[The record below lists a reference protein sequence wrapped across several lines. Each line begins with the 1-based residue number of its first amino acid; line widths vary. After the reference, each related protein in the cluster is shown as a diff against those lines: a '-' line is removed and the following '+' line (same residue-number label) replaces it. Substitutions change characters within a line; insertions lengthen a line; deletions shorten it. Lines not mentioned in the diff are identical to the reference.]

1 MCFKILACIEQAESV
16 RGSRV
21 DGSVA
26 EIIQQFSHSEG
37 VCNYSR
43 NGKIPLSIMR
53 SLFENKRLI
62 LVLAALALVA
72 LTVLALSLNEVPF
85 RQAQRFG
92 RSETEGARINPQ
104 EVINAWVEV
113 PWWQQVGIWILLLV
127 LVILVGYMLSPEL
140 RKLLIRR
147 FIRMALTFW
156 GIYYILKNYR
166 YLIPAL
172 NLPAPESV
180 PGQGNNG
187 TSVDSAVFV
196 PSQISPAFSYLIS
209 FAFALLLLVTIWAIY
224 RGWQKYIALANK
236 PLNEIARIARSSLH
250 DLSSGRDSSDVI
262 INCYLRM
269 SDVVSNKRQLHR
281 SVAMTPH
288 EFALRLEQ
296 AGLPGDAVSRLTRL
310 FEAVR
315 YGDRKSSS
323 KDVNE
328 AVNCLTTILHY
339 CGEPV

>member
-1 MCFKILACIEQAESV
+1 M
-16 RGSRV
+16 
-21 DGSVA
+21 
-26 EIIQQFSHSEG
+26 
-37 VCNYSR
+37 
-43 NGKIPLSIMR
+43 MR

-62 LVLAALALVA
+62 LSLAVLALVA
-72 LTVLALSLNEVPF
+72 LTVLAVSLNEVPF

-92 RSETEGARINPQ
+92 PSETGGARINPQ
-104 EVINAWVEV
+104 EVINAWVEI
-113 PWWQQVGIWILLLV
+113 PWWQQAGLWILLLV
-127 LVILVGYMLSPEL
+127 LVILIGYMLSPEL

-156 GIYYILKNYR
+156 GIYYIFKHYR
-166 YLIPAL
+166 QLIPVL
-172 NLPAPESV
+172 NLPPPASV
-180 PGQGNNG
+180 PGQSGNG
-187 TSVDSAVFV
+187 TSVESAVFT

-209 FAFALLLLVTIWAIY
+209 FGFALFLLITIWAIY
-224 RGWQKYIALANK
+224 RGWKKYAALTGQ

-250 DLSSGRDSSDVI
+250 DLSSGGDSSDVI

-288 EFALRLEQ
+288 EFSLRLEQ

-315 YGDRKSSS
+315 YGDRKSSP

-328 AVNCLTTILHY
+328 AVTCLTTILHY